1 MTVINAVEHRNFNPT
16 ERVQTPGK
24 WLAVAIFLSFAASS
38 CAGRTTRP
46 ESEPMPVAKNA
57 TASSPDENTN
67 TTTKTAATQT
77 QNRDAASDE
86 ASAEYHFSMAQAYV
100 AEGNPD
106 RAIEEYKLVLMYDP
120 KSALVHA
127 RLAGEYIKK
136 GQLSAALENCKE
148 AVRLD
153 PSYVDARL
161 MLAGLYSGAHE
172 TKQALAEYERILK
185 SNPKHEEA
193 AVYRAQVLMED
204 GRPEDA
210 LKGLRGFVKANP
222 DSPVAFYYLGRAEQT
237 QNHYAEAVSA
247 FKKALE
253 ARPGFT
259 QAALALGFLYEEK
272 GKNSLAIATYKDL
285 YETSQ
290 DMAAANRLATIYLKE
305 EKYTLAL
312 PYLEAMELSDPDD
325 MNVRVKLGLVRME
338 LKNYDAAIATFKT
351 ILERNPE
358 SDRIHYYLGSIYE
371 ELKKNDEAIAHLKQI
386 RPNSKLYT
394 DAVLHVGHLLKSTNQ
409 LSAARKVVEEG
420 INKSPETSGFYLFK
434 ATLDEDSKDL
444 KTAIATLEIAV
455 DKFPRDE
462 RVRYYLGS
470 LYDRVGQVD
479 RGLEQMEEILK
490 INPENVDA
498 LNYIGYTWTTKG
510 VRLNDAE
517 KLLRR
522 AVGLKPDNGYIQ
534 DSWGWY
540 LYVRGRVDE
549 AVVEL
554 EKAARLKPSEA
565 TILEHLADA
574 YLKSNLREKALN
586 QYKDALKHAEDEE
599 ARRKIQNK
607 LESLVREIAG
617 EPGTTGVT
625 GDRVPAGKPSPTR

>member
-1 MTVINAVEHRNFNPT
+1 MS
-16 ERVQTPGK
+16 G
-24 WLAVAIFLSFAASS
+24 
-38 CAGRTTRP
+38 
-46 ESEPMPVAKNA
+46 KNA
-57 TASSPDENTN
+57 
-67 TTTKTAATQT
+67 
-77 QNRDAASDE
+77 E
-86 ASAEYHFSMAQAYV
+86 ASAEYHFAMAQAYT
-100 AEGNPD
+100 AEGSPD
-106 RAIEEYKLVLMYDP
+106 RAIEEYKLAILFDP
-120 KSALVHA
+120 NSALVHA

-136 GQLSAALENCKE
+136 GMLSEALETCKE

-153 PSYVDARL
+153 PQYVDARL

-172 TKQALAEYERILK
+172 AQLALAEYERILK
-185 SNPKHEEA
+185 VNPKHEEA

-210 LKGLRGFVKANP
+210 LKGLRVFVKANP

-237 QNHYAEAVSA
+237 QNHFAEAVVA
-247 FKKALE
+247 FRKAIE
-253 ARPGFT
+253 VRPGFT
-259 QAALALGFLYEEK
+259 QASLALGFLYEEK
-272 GKNSLAIATYKDL
+272 GKNAQALQVYKSL
-285 YETSQ
+285 YENTQ
-290 DMAAANRLATIYLKE
+290 DPAAANRLATIYLKE
-305 EKYTLAL
+305 EKYTLAM
-312 PYLEAMELSDPDD
+312 PYLESMEAADPDD
-325 MNVRVKLGLVRME
+325 MNVRVKLGLVQME
-338 LKNYDAAIATFKT
+338 LKRYDAAIVTFKR

-371 ELKKNDEAIAHLKQI
+371 ELKQTDQAIAHLKQI

-394 DAVLHVGHLLKSTNQ
+394 DAVLHVGHLLKSSNQ
-409 LSAARKVVEEG
+409 VAAARKVVEEG
-420 INKSPETSGFYLFK
+420 IAKSPETSGFYLFK
-434 ATLDEDSKDL
+434 ATLDEDGKDI
-444 KTAIATLEIAV
+444 KTAITTLEAAV
-455 DKFPRDE
+455 EKFPRDE

-470 LYDRVGQVD
+470 LYDRQGLSD

-510 VRLNDAE
+510 IRLNDAE

-522 AVGLKPDNGYIQ
+522 AIGLKPDNGYIQ

-540 LYVRGRVDE
+540 LYVRGRVNE

-586 QYKDALKHAEDEE
+586 QYKDALAHAEDDEV
-599 ARRKIQNK
+599 RRKIQNK
-607 LESLVREIAG
+607 LDTLVHEIAG
-617 EPGTTGVT
+617 NPAR
-625 GDRVPAGKPSPTR
+625 DRTPASSPSPSRE